1 MIRRENI
8 KQAIDAISEKDREI
22 GYSLNE
28 MFGAGHI
35 GVPSHL
41 DKPSQRDNLYFLFD
55 KQKVH
60 INKFQYFNEG
70 TVPIEQGLLI
80 KYGEMI
86 RKQKF
91 QSNGHPPNYMQAA
104 KEIREAG
111 LKLMVTYEIDYAI
124 ARLRKRE
131 RTLDAKSSLPDDEHP
146 GTGRTSSDTGI
157 ISVLEKIKHNSQPHE
172 IERDEKDPG
181 VLYRGVVDDA
191 TPAHFMSFPFCME
204 SLMQVAD
211 MNLEFFHVRF
221 LLNCLSRGVEKTL
234 FACLVDGKILG
245 LVYLTLKEKIF
256 HKGLEIKYIATLRGK
271 TGNQTEPTIPVPRGV
286 GAFLVAGTWM
296 FWKTALAKVRQL
308 RLDSEIGARRFYEAV
323 GFQSRGLSGYVLKEP
338 KGHFLKSIVIMANSF
353 QNLRK
358 GFIEDIAAV
367 IEKQTKLLR
376 KKAKNKK
383 DESERK
389 VIIASIKECLKSE
402 AHPEFGRRAMK
413 MLIKYKKKI
422 PEANELIKFAK
433 EQDSD

>member
-8 KQAIDAISEKDREI
+8 KQAIDAISERDPEI
-22 GYSLNE
+22 GYSLHE

-41 DKPSQRDNLYFLFD
+41 DLTSQRDNLYFLFD

-86 RKQKF
+86 KKQEL
-91 QSNGHPPNYMQAA
+91 QNNGHPPNYMQAA
-104 KEIREAG
+104 MEIRKAG

-124 ARLRKRE
+124 ARLRKRA
-131 RTLDAKSSLPDDEHP
+131 RTLDANSGIPDDEHD
-146 GTGRTSSDTGI
+146 GTGRASSDTGI
-157 ISVLEKIKHNSQPHE
+157 ISVLEKIKHNSKPLE
-172 IERDEKDPG
+172 IEGDEKDPG

-191 TPAHFMSFPFCME
+191 TPAHFMRFPFCMD

-221 LLNCLSRGVEKTL
+221 LLNCLSRGVEKSL

-245 LVYLTLKEKIF
+245 LVYLTLKEKTF
-256 HKGLEIKYIATLRGK
+256 YKGLEIKYIATLRGK
-271 TGNQTEPTIPVPRGV
+271 TGDPTESTIPVPRGV
-286 GAFLVAGTWM
+286 GAFLEAGVWM
-296 FWKTALAKVRQL
+296 FWNTALENVGEL
-308 RLDSEIGARRFYEAV
+308 CLDSEIGSRRFYEAV
-323 GFQSRGLSGYVLKEP
+323 GFQSRGFSGYVLKRP
-338 KGHFLKSIVIMANSF
+338 KGYLLKSIVIMANSL
-353 QNLRK
+353 QDLRK
-358 GFIEDIAAV
+358 GIIEEIKAV

-376 KKAKNKK
+376 KKAKSKK

-389 VIIASIKECLKSE
+389 VIIACIKECLKSE
-402 AHPEFGRRAMK
+402 AHPELTKAAMS

-422 PEANELIKFAK
+422 PESDELVRFSTK
-433 EQDSD
+433 S